1 MFAMTASTFVTRMAR
16 VGESEPTAIRDAWM
30 RPAMVAAHAPRE
42 ERMAKKE
49 GPLTVAFAQ
58 YPDPDSA
65 KDALQTLQQMEKE
78 GAIDVVDAG
87 VTEKQSDGKAKISD
101 VQKHA
106 RRMNVGEGAIIGG
119 VASLLFPPGIIAGAI
134 VGGVAGE
141 VVGRLRHHEAFK
153 SKEMKLAADRM
164 PPGSSAIVAIIEN
177 KWLAELE
184 TATEGYESLIT
195 QSVDADAAASVTELV
210 GASRN

>member
-1 MFAMTASTFVTRMAR
+1 MFAMTASTFVTRIAR
-16 VGESEPTAIRDAWM
+16 VGESEPAAIRDAWM
-30 RPAMVAAHAPRE
+30 RPAMVAGHAPRE

-58 YPDPDSA
+58 NSDPDWRR
-65 KDALQTLQQMEKE
+65 TRPQQMEKE
-78 GAIDVVDAG
+78 GAIDVVDTGAI
-87 VTEKQSDGKAKISD
+87 EKQPDGKAKISD

-106 RRMNVGEGAIIGG
+106 RRMMRVRARSSAAWP
-119 VASLLFPPGIIAGAI
+119 VCCSRPGSSRARSSEA
-134 VGGVAGE
+134 AGE

-153 SKEMKLAADRM
+153 SKEMKLAADQM
-164 PPGSSAIVAIIEN
+164 PPGSSVIVANIEN

>member
-153 SKEMKLAADRM
+153 KGNEAGCRPD
-164 PPGSSAIVAIIEN
+164 
-177 KWLAELE
+177 
-184 TATEGYESLIT
+184 
-195 QSVDADAAASVTELV
+195 
-210 GASRN
+210 ASRKLGYRRNYREQVARGARDCDGRVRKSHHAVA